1 LERVGIGHDSKEE
14 VRIAASKF
22 TAEDFFDATRNDFV
36 LKPGM
41 TEPPL
46 EHSHYTQALN
56 YSFYAS
62 KVGIDIKIDLANVL
76 QILPLYRPY
85 KNFTTPFRLDDDVF
99 DEYSNQLTLV
109 FNLIHVLSNNGEF
122 KLSPGLFPLETEFL
136 SAPIHFER
144 AIKWKDVHL
153 LGELC
158 HCLRVLGFS
167 EETNENMK
175 RGLEIIRQEQ
185 LLSDGSWRARHD
197 SDDPYFRYHAAMC
210 AISALNPQRF
220 RGFGPSDPRLYR
232 SLQESRFYT
241 KFRHSSPESSE
252 TSSLSSHQ
260 QELQDLYGSATYL
273 NVPIPLLKGMSSLDD
288 YYQMSAASVQHEI
301 NMSSTRYAQSR
312 VKELLVNKGFK
323 VKGKYKRMI
332 SHQAVVIKRRRGT
345 TTKRRGQKD
354 DDDEEWNQTEK
365 HAAEVVAS
373 EEATIS
379 RGDEDS

>member
-1 LERVGIGHDSKEE
+1 
-14 VRIAASKF
+14 
-22 TAEDFFDATRNDFV
+22 
-36 LKPGM
+36 M

-62 KVGIDIKIDLANVL
+62 KVGIDIKVDLANVL

-85 KNFTTPFRLDDDVF
+85 KSFTTSFRLDDDIF
-99 DEYSNQLTLV
+99 EEYSNQLTLV

-122 KLSPGLFPLETEFL
+122 KLSPGLFPLEVEFL
-136 SAPIHFER
+136 SAPIHFEK

-158 HCLRVLGFS
+158 HCLRVFGFS
-167 EETNENMK
+167 EETNENMR
-175 RGLEIIRQEQ
+175 RGLEVIRHEQ

-197 SDDPYFRYHAAMC
+197 SDDPYFKYHAAMC

-232 SLQESRFYT
+232 SLYESRFYT
-241 KFRHSSPESSE
+241 RFRHSSPTENSE
-252 TSSLSSHQ
+252 TSSLSTHQ
-260 QELQDLYGSATYL
+260 QELQDLYGSSTYL
-273 NVPIPLLKGMSSLDD
+273 NVPFPQLKEMSSLDD
-288 YYQMSAASVQHEI
+288 YYQMSSASVQHEI

-332 SHQAVVIKRRRGT
+332 SHQAVVIKRRKG
-345 TTKRRGQKD
+345 TKRSGQKKEEEE
-354 DDDEEWNQTEK
+354 DEEWNQNEEKPDAGAVDVVTE
-365 HAAEVVAS
+365 ES
-373 EEATIS
+373 ATLKE
-379 RGDEDS
+379 GDGDS

>member
-1 LERVGIGHDSKEE
+1 
-14 VRIAASKF
+14 
-22 TAEDFFDATRNDFV
+22 
-36 LKPGM
+36 M

-85 KNFTTPFRLDDDVF
+85 KNFTPSSFRLDDEIF
-99 DEYSNQLTLV
+99 EEYSNQLTLV

-122 KLSPGLFPLETEFL
+122 KLSPGLFPLEVEFL
-136 SAPIHFER
+136 SASIHFER

-158 HCLRVLGFS
+158 HCLRVFGFN

-175 RGLEIIRQEQ
+175 KGLEIIRHEQ

-197 SDDPYFRYHAAMC
+197 SDDPYFKYHAAMC

-232 SLQESRFYT
+232 SLHESRFYT
-241 KFRHSSPESSE
+241 RFRHSTPSTETTTATSE
-252 TSSLSSHQ
+252 VTNLSSHQ
-260 QELQDLYGSATYL
+260 QELQDLYGSSTYL
-273 NVPIPLLKGMSSLDD
+273 NVSLPSLKGMSSLDD
-288 YYQMSAASVQHEI
+288 YYQMSSASVQHEI

-332 SHQAVVIKRRRGT
+332 SHQAVVIKRRKG
-345 TTKRRGQKD
+345 TTKRRGQKRGAAAAEEEE
-354 DDDEEWNQTEK
+354 DEEWNQNEEK
-365 HAAEVVAS
+365 RVATGAVEAGGGG
-373 EEATIS
+373 EE
-379 RGDEDS
+379 GNMDS